1 MERYRCAGCGQE
13 LIHFGA
19 GAIPSRCEDCIP
31 QIGPG
36 SPFLNQLSANLRR
49 LRLGARMK
57 TVAELCERAGL
68 SATAYGSEDAG
79 SEPNLGNALRLAFAL
94 GVSIDDLLD
103 RIYWHPGQFATR
115 DQDGQ
120 LRIPYEPLAGF
131 FQVLPANVPIAGA
144 GGPPVPVLGREKA
157 AEVFGRNVRDARQ
170 RRHLTQATLARAA
183 GLSKDAMTLIERGIT
198 ETTTAHLFGLARALE
213 VTPESLLDGM
223 YWTPTAEV
231 GLERADR
238 ALPRR
243 ISADKCRRPRRD
255 QCQRRPTRSMPAAP
269 EIEAMEATACEAAT
283 PGEVARRIGMNLR
296 RHRQSTGLSL
306 RQLGEATGIHFTHLA
321 RVERGRHLPQL
332 NLLVKVA
339 ASINLRCGLAM
350 AGVGWLPET
359 CEFCLSADEAEK
371 PSAQERMGLNARM
384 IRRDLGV
391 YQEAIS
397 ARAAMSS
404 RSDVAEIE
412 RGQRPF
418 RLFTIVKLA
427 GALEID
433 FADLFAGTVDWY
445 VRPLPAPE
453 YAPGESGPSKATQD
467 AEMIQLWHEGRSLI
481 EIGDALGLES
491 STIGSYI
498 CEMRDAGVHLP
509 YRRPPRGNAE
519 LAARRRRGEDHREP
533 LARRSPATD
542 SARRSLQR
550 RRR

>member
-1 MERYRCAGCGQE
+1 
-13 LIHFGA
+13 
-19 GAIPSRCEDCIP
+19 
-31 QIGPG
+31 
-36 SPFLNQLSANLRR
+36 
-49 LRLGARMK
+49 
-57 TVAELCERAGL
+57 
-68 SATAYGSEDAG
+68 
-79 SEPNLGNALRLAFAL
+79 
-94 GVSIDDLLD
+94 
-103 RIYWHPGQFATR
+103 
-115 DQDGQ
+115 
-120 LRIPYEPLAGF
+120 
-131 FQVLPANVPIAGA
+131 
-144 GGPPVPVLGREKA
+144 
-157 AEVFGRNVRDARQ
+157 
-170 RRHLTQATLARAA
+170 
-183 GLSKDAMTLIERGIT
+183 
-198 ETTTAHLFGLARALE
+198 
-213 VTPESLLDGM
+213 
-223 YWTPTAEV
+223 
-231 GLERADR
+231 
-238 ALPRR
+238 
-243 ISADKCRRPRRD
+243 
-255 QCQRRPTRSMPAAP
+255 MPAAP
-269 EIEAMEATACEAAT
+269 EIEAIEATAREAAT
-283 PGEVARRIGMNLR
+283 PGEVAGRIGVNLR

-332 NLLVKVA
+332 NFLVKVA

-391 YQEAIS
+391 YQETIS

-433 FADLFAGTVDWY
+433 FADLFAGAVDWY

-481 EIGDALGLES
+481 EIGNALGLES
-491 STIGSYI
+491 STIGGYI

-509 YRRPPRGNAE
+509 YRRPPRGDTE
-519 LAARRRRGEDHREP
+519 RAARRRREG
-533 LARRSPATD
+533 RRH
-542 SARRSLQR
+542 QR
-550 RRR
+550 REAPQAMQRERRRARADSDHVAGSASIGDTPPHVRRGDVAHPEP